1 MKKGSQGSC
10 KRYACRNCGKWF
22 SVNHGRKYPVFW
34 IPHIDGVPFRKL
46 GDEYALSGKQIFLKV
61 KKEMASLPDNF
72 SLTQILC
79 DPSRFCGILILDG
92 KYIAVKGFADK
103 IPFIYGID
111 YLTHDIPLG
120 DLCVAEDELSFSVF
134 FGKLKQ
140 LGYPL
145 RAVVADDRKGLKNA
159 LNKVFP
165 HARLQLCHNHYLE
178 NLRQSLK
185 VRTEKKYQ
193 HFFHS
198 LHRHVFLDVQNQQ
211 QVVEGLR
218 HVWNKRTRNKILLT
232 NILTAI
238 NQRRADLFA
247 YQEVPDCPNTTNI
260 IESYN
265 SHLNGRLKTIKGF
278 ESFDS
283 ARRWLSAYLIRRRTK
298 TLTDCKGKFKPLNK
312 HASLE
317 LTIKKQARWP
327 DNLTNLGIKRMKYFE
342 SLAQKVLKR

>member
-1 MKKGSQGSC
+1 MS
-10 KRYACRNCGKWF
+10 
-22 SVNHGRKYPVFW
+22 
-34 IPHIDGVPFRKL
+34 FRKL

-61 KKEMASLPDNF
+61 KEEIESIPDNF
-72 SLTQILC
+72 SLTKILC
-79 DPSRFCGILILDG
+79 DLYRFCGILILDG

-120 DLCVAEDELSFSVF
+120 DLYVAEDEMAFSVF

-145 RAVVADDRKGLKNA
+145 RAVVADDRGGLKRA
-159 LNKVFP
+159 LLKVFP
-165 HARLQLCHNHYLE
+165 RARLQLCHNHYLE

-185 VRTEKKYQ
+185 IRTEKRYQ
-193 HFFHS
+193 HFFNA
-198 LHRHVFLDVQNQQ
+198 LQRHVFLDAKNQQ

-218 HVWNKRTRNKILLT
+218 HVWNNRTRDKIFLT
-232 NILTAI
+232 NILAAI

-247 YQEVPDCPNTTNI
+247 YQEIKDCPNTTNI
-260 IESYN
+260 VESYN

-283 ARRWLSAYLIRRRTK
+283 ARRWLSAYLVRRRSK
-298 TLTDCKGKFKPLNK
+298 TLTDCKGKFKYLNQ

-317 LTIKKQARWP
+317 WTIKKQARWP
-327 DNLTNLGIKRMKYFE
+327 DNLINLGIKRIKYFE
-342 SLAQKVLKR
+342 N